1 MSAPTLII
9 AGVTL
14 PQRSRLDYQQTF
26 ERLPGGATTR
36 WLGNGAAFTMER
48 WERWG
53 TTISGGGWIPPALL
67 GIKRGVPFVLH
78 SVYPLSLKPGEPLP
92 TGWTARTDFPE
103 KSITDENGVTV
114 RLVLP
119 ILNVICPLG
128 ARYVV
133 GGANPQWEMVCEEA

>member
-1 MSAPTLII
+1 MGAPTLII

-26 ERLPGGATTR
+26 ERLDGGATTR
-36 WLGNGAAFTMER
+36 RLANGAAFTMQH

-67 GIKRGVPFVLH
+67 GIQRGVPFEIH
-78 SVYPLSLKPGEPLP
+78 SVYPLSLKPGESLP

-103 KSITDENGVTV
+103 QSVTDENGVTV

-119 ILNVICPLG
+119 ILTVISPLG